1 MPKRVRRLYS
11 VERELVTKARE
22 AALAAVQVFNN
33 PIIHFKSELF
43 IVTMNIAWTYLLH
56 AYYRQKKIDY
66 HYFEMAGTRKRYD
79 KTKYGAKKTW
89 VLETCLRKPECP
101 LDTDTKN
108 NLLFL
113 LTIRHEIEHQMTTRI
128 DDTLSAKFQA
138 CCINFNACLK
148 NLFGEELAIDRYLA
162 FSLQFASIDPEQ
174 VEQLK
179 AADGLPSHVLSSI
192 SSFEESLT
200 ADQFNSQKF
209 AYRVVLV
216 PKTVNHVGQADK
228 VIEFV
233 RADSEIG
240 KGVNAEIALIKET
253 DKQKYLPGQ
262 IVDRMQAEGFTK
274 FRMHE
279 HTQYWRERNAKAAS
293 PPFGTVAAGKTWYW
307 YENWVKEVKK
317 HCEDSGGRY
326 RE

>member
-56 AYYRQKKIDY
+56 AYYRQQNIDY
-66 HYFEMAGTRKRYD
+66 HYFEKSGTRKRYD

-89 VLETCLRKPECP
+89 VLETCLRDLKCP
-101 LDTDTKN
+101 LDADTKN

-128 DDTLSAKFQA
+128 DDKLSAKFQA
-138 CCINFNACLK
+138 CCINFNSYLK
-148 NLFGEELAIDRYLA
+148 QLFGDELAIDRYLA

-179 AADGLPSHVLSSI
+179 AVAGLPNHVLSSI

-200 ADQFNSQKF
+200 EEQFNSQKF
-209 AYRVVLV
+209 AYRVVLI
-216 PKTVNHVGQADK
+216 PKTANHVGQADK

-233 RADSEIG
+233 KADSKIA
-240 KGVNAEIALIKET
+240 KGVNANIALIKET
-253 DKQKYLPGQ
+253 EKTKYLPGQ
-262 IVDRMQAEGFTK
+262 IVDRMRAKGFKT

-279 HTQYWRERNAKAAS
+279 HTLLWKERNAKGAT
-293 PPFGTVAAGKTWYW
+293 PPFGVMVGTTWYW
-307 YENWVKEVKK
+307 YDNWMIEVKK
-317 HCEDSGGRY
+317 HCEESGARY